1 MFRKL
6 CGDTTLKNVVLV
18 TNMWGDVTPET
29 GKAREKE
36 LSSRF
41 FKPVLDEGAQ
51 IVPHHNTTQ
60 SAHDIIRKIMT
71 NHPEALRIQQ
81 ELVDE
86 NKDITDTEAGAAV
99 NQELSELIDR
109 HKAELEGLREEMAE
123 ALREK
128 DEVTRREI
136 AEQAK
141 KLQDLVEKTEKDKK
155 EMSLGYA
162 EERERMEAKFA
173 KMMEEARKERERAE
187 AARARVEREAE
198 ARAEAARV
206 RMMEEVRK
214 EREYAEAARLR
225 MERELKER
233 ERTEAARVRL
243 VEEAKKTREWAET
256 EVRKERERAEAD
268 RVRREEEERRK
279 REEKFIAI
287 PIHRWPWENPFL
299 EGLKSCVYCYSLLT
313 FLLITQSYDQPI
325 QRILEAVSK
334 ICCAAIAR

>member
-86 NKDITDTEAGAAV
+86 NKDITDTEAGVAV

-206 RMMEEVRK
+206 R
-214 EREYAEAARLR
+214 
-225 MERELKER
+225 
-233 ERTEAARVRL
+233 L